1 MSAKCFWLRW
11 SFKPTVRHFH
21 PWSRAASVAR
31 TNPKT
36 PLRIRPTKISIRCRA
51 ASTGFT
57 GFTCGTFFAPRTQ
70 AGVTTHMKEE
80 LLPWPVISLPCRA
93 ETCTHT
99 HTRTVQPT
107 DLFYLPPKYFKG
119 STCAIKF
126 TTSSI
131 QSPTLSDTTCKGF
144 TVSGNK
150 WDSSHNKGIPSVNR
164 TKSKPPFFMSAEW
177 CLPTFNNFFFFFFSF
192 SEMIKIF
199 YDVNSLWTLQWIAS
213 NWRGLLEDGFV

>member
-1 MSAKCFWLRW
+1 MWY
-11 SFKPTVRHFH
+11 
-21 PWSRAASVAR
+21 
-31 TNPKT
+31 
-36 PLRIRPTKISIRCRA
+36 
-51 ASTGFT
+51 
-57 GFTCGTFFAPRTQ
+57 FFAPRTQ

-99 HTRTVQPT
+99 VQPT

-131 QSPTLSDTTCKGF
+131 QSPTLSDSMCKGF
-144 TVSGNK
+144 TVSGHK
-150 WDSSHNKGIPSVNR
+150 WDTSHNKGIRSVNR
-164 TKSKPPFFMSAEW
+164 TKSKPPFFTSAEW
-177 CLPTFNNFFFFFFSF
+177 CLPTFNNFFF

-213 NWRGLLEDGFV
+213 NWSRLLEDGFV